1 MGKLLKI
8 HKTLGNNKTRAWESL
23 LTKPGL
29 GKVFWHKKR
38 GCARILTQP
47 LYYFK
52 ISVFIN
58 ILILFPKNHIQL
70 YLTSNK
76 YLANNFPTKLYYQA
90 LILLP
95 SHNMV

>member
-1 MGKLLKI
+1 MYVMGKLLKI

-23 LTKPGL
+23 LAY
-29 GKVFWHKKR
+29 KKR

-76 YLANNFPTKLYYQA
+76 YSANNSPTKPYCQA

-95 SHNMV
+95 SHSMV

>member
-1 MGKLLKI
+1 MYVMGKLLKI

-23 LTKPGL
+23 LAL
-29 GKVFWHKKR
+29 KR
-38 GCARILTQP
+38 EVVTRILTQP

-76 YLANNFPTKLYYQA
+76 YLANNFPTKLYIR
-90 LILLP
+90 L
-95 SHNMV
+95 